1 MDFEEGKFDP
11 KKIKMILYNSFI
23 KILQGDVSSDD
34 PYTEL
39 LANAKIGKMPLI
51 EIDFSHKGV
60 KKQRDFLLR
69 ADMEFRKHVKE
80 DCLMHCMGELCSRL
94 NYLCEKEDK
103 DIEELSLRKQEN
115 VLTRMLS
122 EIKNVESKEFGQR

>member
-1 MDFEEGKFDP
+1 
-11 KKIKMILYNSFI
+11 
-23 KILQGDVSSDD
+23 
-34 PYTEL
+34 
-39 LANAKIGKMPLI
+39 
-51 EIDFSHKGV
+51 
-60 KKQRDFLLR
+60 
-69 ADMEFRKHVKE
+69 
-80 DCLMHCMGELCSRL
+80 MHCMGELCSRL